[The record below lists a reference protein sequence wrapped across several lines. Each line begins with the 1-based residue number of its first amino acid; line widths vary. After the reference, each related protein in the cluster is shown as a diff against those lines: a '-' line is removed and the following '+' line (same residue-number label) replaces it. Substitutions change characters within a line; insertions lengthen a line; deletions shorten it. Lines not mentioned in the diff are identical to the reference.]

1 MSFIHDCRPYVEMKL
16 FQVHSQRRITVS
28 HVFLFISPLH
38 ICYDLSCFF
47 LAGDVGTGF
56 PERGKKFISI
66 YLVVIQAAM
75 AMQI

>member
-1 MSFIHDCRPYVEMKL
+1 MTYLV
-16 FQVHSQRRITVS
+16 
-28 HVFLFISPLH
+28 
-38 ICYDLSCFF
+38 FF

-75 AMQI
+75 AMQIKA

>member
-16 FQVHSQRRITVS
+16 FQVHYQKRTIVF

-38 ICYDLSCFF
+38 IFYDLSCFF

-56 PERGKKFISI
+56 PERGKKLISI
-66 YLVVIQAAM
+66 HLVVIQAAM